1 MPFDAGGGGNVN
13 DPNRVFAGFVS
24 MEGGMDGG
32 RSASLIQDNQC
43 AMAGNV
49 TFRGAFPKTRP
60 PYENLLL
67 TFDSDLT
74 ESRFTGIFQGSVFY
88 EAEFGSSGF
97 VVSVG
102 GKLFRIQLGQQNIVS
117 EITPTLIIVT
127 TAAFTVPALNNNVT
141 VDVNSET
148 LFEVGDIIFIDS
160 GQYQV
165 QNKST
170 DQILVEY
177 QGGAANATASAG
189 NQVLDASSASIIEYQ
204 ANPSNFDFVHLFQ
217 AENYI
222 IILAGQHKPIIY
234 DGARA
239 RQANVDEVPPG
250 VIGIYVWGRIWVTL
264 PNRRSFVAGDIVYGP
279 SGTAQNGLRD
289 AILKFTEND
298 FLSEG
303 GAFTVP
309 FNAGPITAMQ
319 ALATQD
325 TSLGVGN
332 LLVGTTNMVF
342 SVNTPIDRTT
352 WKNLQYPIQTVSLL
366 DYGPRGPRSTISV
379 NGDMWYRS
387 EDGARSFIVARRN
400 IDVTG
405 NTPMSREVS
414 PILDVD
420 TEDLLFFGSA
430 VLFNNKGFSTVSPY
444 RTDAGVAHRG
454 FTTINLDMLSNLRG
468 KLPPAWEGVQS
479 GLNAFQILKGR
490 VEGEER
496 GFVFA
501 LGDDGSTIELWELLK
516 DDQGFYDTFRTAEGE
531 NTSITRTAIQSFL
544 ETKSYDHQTPFNV
557 KGLYMAELYLDEIVD
572 NVAFAIKFRPDQYP
586 TWVPW
591 TTINLCATVTQ
602 CTVQAPGAFSCT
614 VWKTNKRQYAARI
627 RIPRPPETCNTIAG
641 APVDRGF
648 EFQFRMEWTG
658 HCRIRRFRAHS
669 KFHSQESEGV
679 CPSENQCSTFQA
691 CDDSLFTYDSH
702 GT

>member
-1 MPFDAGGGGNVN
+1 MDA
-13 DPNRVFAGFVS
+13 NRVYSGFVS

-32 RSASLIQDNQC
+32 RAPSLIADNQC
-43 AMAGNV
+43 ALAGNV

-60 PYENLLL
+60 PYDNLLL
-67 TFDSDLT
+67 TFDSELT
-74 ESRFTGIFQGSVFY
+74 ESRFTGIFQGAVFY
-88 EAEFGSSGF
+88 EAEFGKSGF
-97 VVSVG
+97 VVSIG
-102 GKLFRIQLGQQNIVS
+102 GKLFRIQLGQQNLVS

-127 TAAFTVPALNNNVT
+127 TADFTVPALNNNVT

-148 LFEVGDIIFIDS
+148 LFAIGDIIFIDS

-170 DQILVEY
+170 GQILVEY
-177 QGGAANATASAG
+177 QGSAANATASAG
-189 NQVLDASSASIIEYQ
+189 SQVFDSGNASIIEYQ
-204 ANPSNFDFVHLFQ
+204 TNPENFDFVHLFQ

-222 IILAGQHKPIIY
+222 IALAAPHKTIIY

-239 RQANVDEVPPG
+239 RQANVDEIPPG
-250 VIGIYVWGRIWVTL
+250 VLGIYVWGRIWVT
-264 PNRRSFVAGDIVYGP
+264 PINRRGFVAGDIVYGP
-279 SGTAQNGLRD
+279 SGTATNGFRD

-298 FLSEG
+298 FLNEG
-303 GAFTVP
+303 GTFSVP

-332 LLVGTTNMVF
+332 LLIGTTNMVF

-379 NGDMWYRS
+379 NGDMWYRA

-400 IDVTG
+400 ISEIAG
-405 NTPMSREVS
+405 NTPMSREVA
-414 PILDVD
+414 PILDAD
-420 TEDLLFFGSA
+420 TEDLLFYGSA
-430 VLFNNKGFSTVSPY
+430 VLFDNKGYATVSPY

-454 FTTINLDMLSNLRG
+454 FTTINLDMLSNLRA
-468 KLPPAWEGVQS
+468 KLQPAWEGVQS

-490 VEGEER
+490 VEDEER

-501 LGDDGSTIELWELLK
+501 LGDDGETIELWELLK
-516 DDQGFYDTFRTAEGE
+516 DDQGFYDTFRSAEGA
-531 NTSITRTAIQSFL
+531 NTSITRTAIQSYL
-544 ETKSYDHQTPFNV
+544 ETKSHEFQTPFNI
-557 KGLYMAELYLDEIVD
+557 KGLWMGELYLDEIVD
-572 NVAFAIKFRPDQYP
+572 NVAFTIKFRPDQYP

-591 TTINLCATVTQ
+591 TTINLCATVSQ
-602 CTVQAPGAFSCT
+602 CTIQAPGEFSCS

-641 APVDRGF
+641 TPIDKGF
-648 EFQFRMEWTG
+648 EFQFRFEWTG
-658 HCRIRRFRAHS
+658 HCRIRRFRAHA
-669 KFHSQESEGV
+669 KIRSQEMDGL
-679 CPSENQCSTFQA
+679 CPAETPCVTFQA
-691 CDDSLFTYDSH
+691 CEESLFTYDSH
-702 GT
+702 G